1 MKRGRKLGSKN
12 ARPMPA
18 RYEGGFGPVN
28 FWLAILLRAMIDF
41 NKWHYSKKMVNA
53 YVQYSGVTL
62 PHFLYPK
69 RRGKHIDALEEA
81 WWVCEFVKEEISD

>member
-28 FWLAILLRAMIDF
+28 FWLAILLRAKIDF
-41 NKWHYSKKMVNA
+41 QKWHYAKELVKAFVEWRGMP
-53 YVQYSGVTL
+53 L
-62 PHFLYPK
+62 EDFLET
-69 RRGKHIDALEEA
+69 RGMNVDGLEEA